1 MFFNLF
7 SRNQQTSSSA
17 SLPRRSRGLSIEPL
31 EDRRLLSAAPL
42 HHGTELGRA
51 ASLAMGP
58 IVVAGQ
64 HAGAAA
70 TTKALTL
77 SAQASTTTAAATATI
92 VAVSSATSTYGEQVA
107 LTATV
112 TTSGTGTL
120 GGKVQFYDGSVA
132 IGTVRLNGSGV
143 ATLDLKN
150 LSVGAHSITATYL
163 GNANFSTSTSATP
176 AALTIAAAS
185 TYALVTTSGNPVAP
199 GSTLT
204 LTAHIL
210 GVPTAGGN
218 GGGDFEG
225 GCGFLGGFGSQ
236 ASLPTGTVDF
246 QATDAAGTVTDLGS
260 AEVTNG
266 VANLSTSSLAA
277 GDYTITATFTSSD
290 GNYTASTSQ
299 AVTQS
304 VSSTLAAT
312 AIHVSMSPS
321 HGLAVGDAV
330 TYTVTV
336 KAKGSSSTLTTPSG
350 TVTFVDAVTGVALT
364 GSPVTLTN
372 GTATL
377 STTYTTDPIIVT
389 YTPDTTTGSGSDTYA
404 SSQVIL
410 PLFGGRGHGE
420 RGFGGGQFGG
430 NPHDLALQSFING
443 FRGDL

>member
-1 MFFNLF
+1 M
-7 SRNQQTSSSA
+7 
-17 SLPRRSRGLSIEPL
+17 PW
-31 EDRRLLSAAPL
+31 
-42 HHGTELGRA
+42 
-51 ASLAMGP
+51 
-58 IVVAGQ
+58 
-64 HAGAAA
+64 
-70 TTKALTL
+70 
-77 SAQASTTTAAATATI
+77 
-92 VAVSSATSTYGEQVA
+92 
-107 LTATV
+107 
-112 TTSGTGTL
+112 
-120 GGKVQFYDGSVA
+120 
-132 IGTVRLNGSGV
+132 
-143 ATLDLKN
+143 
-150 LSVGAHSITATYL
+150 
-163 GNANFSTSTSATP
+163 
-176 AALTIAAAS
+176 
-185 TYALVTTSGNPVAP
+185 VTTSGNPVAP

-364 GSPVTLTN
+364 GKPRHLDQWDGHFVYNL
-372 GTATL
+372 
-377 STTYTTDPIIVT
+377 YHR
-389 YTPDTTTGSGSDTYA
+389 PDHCYLHAGHHHRQRQRHLRQQPSDFA
-404 SSQVIL
+404 AFRRARAWGAGLWRRSIW
-410 PLFGGRGHGE
+410 R
-420 RGFGGGQFGG
+420 
-430 NPHDLALQSFING
+430 QSA
-443 FRGDL
+443 